1 MFKQILFIGLTSSLF
16 FLFPEVSHAQT
27 FPRSSEADVRVS
39 QQISETKQ
47 ELIEEFLELTGG
59 ERTFKQ
65 VSQAMLSQ
73 MEQQFGAMLSS
84 DLAGSQQLSPQERQ
98 RMAATLSREMNRI
111 SQKYNRLFLERIDY
125 QQIVEEVYYPLYDKY
140 FTEEDLRVLID
151 FYKSP
156 TGQKTIEVMPQL
168 LQESMQRTAQVI
180 GPTITQIMQ
189 EIITE
194 ELQRFNRRNQI

>member
-1 MFKQILFIGLTSSLF
+1 MFKRILFIGLTSSLLV
-16 FLFPEVSHAQT
+16 LFPEVSNA
-27 FPRSSEADVRVS
+27 
-39 QQISETKQ
+39 QISPASAEAEVRISQRIPEDKRQ
-47 ELIEEFLELTGG
+47 LIEEFLELTGG
-59 ERTFKQ
+59 ERTFQQ

-73 MEQQFGAMLSS
+73 MEQQFAAMLNS
-84 DLAGSQQLSPQERQ
+84 DLAGTEELSPQERQ
-98 RMAATLSREMNRI
+98 QMAATLSREMNRI
-111 SQKYNRLFLERIDY
+111 TQKYNRLFLERVDY

-168 LQESMQRTAQVI
+168 LQESIQRTTQVI
-180 GPTITQIMQ
+180 GPTITRIMQ

-194 ELQRFNRRNQI
+194 ELQRLNR

>member
-1 MFKQILFIGLTSSLF
+1 MFKRILFIGLASPLF
-16 FLFPEVSHAQT
+16 FLFPEVSDAQT

-73 MEQQFGAMLSS
+73 MEQQFGALLSS